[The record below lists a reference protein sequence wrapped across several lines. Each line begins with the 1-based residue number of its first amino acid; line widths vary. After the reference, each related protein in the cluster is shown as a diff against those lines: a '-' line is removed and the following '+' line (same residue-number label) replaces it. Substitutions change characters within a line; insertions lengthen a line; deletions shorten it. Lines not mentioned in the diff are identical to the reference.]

1 MKSYSIN
8 VDDWSKEGGYCTF
21 YPIKE
26 DDSLGFK
33 QFGSKTKADNAYS
46 IQKKLSKFGL
56 APKIIG
62 KVCRLP
68 YEIWIDNVL
77 YSRDQSLWGFITEKA
92 SLLDYENM
100 LENDILTLTRLQ
112 NLVNNIHAKTG
123 LKFWDCHLGNVGIIR
138 HKGKD
143 KLVCIDTG
151 KESFHR
157 DCNAWGFSKP
167 GPQCC
172 ECGKLQCYCGVYD
185 YEPEAI
191 LEMGE

>member
-8 VDDWSKEGGYCTF
+8 IDDHSDQGGYCTF
-21 YPIKE
+21 YTIKE

-56 APKIIG
+56 APKVIS

-68 YEIWIDNVL
+68 YEIWIEDIL
-77 YSRDQSLWGFITEKA
+77 YKRDQSLWGFITERA
-92 SLLDYENM
+92 ELLHNIS
-100 LENDILTLTRLQ
+100 ENDIFALRRLQ
-112 NLVNNIHAKTG
+112 NLVDNIHIKTG
-123 LKFWDCHLGNVGIIR
+123 LKFWDCHFGNIGLIR
-138 HKGKD
+138 YKGKN

-157 DCNAWGFSKP
+157 DCNAWGFSTP

-185 YEPEAI
+185 YVEESI
-191 LEMGE
+191 LETGE